1 MKKKILLSLVA
12 CFIAAGS
19 FIGFNFADNNHNT
32 DISLADISVMA
43 QAEDGDSDEGEY
55 TCYFTWKGT
64 WIGGWHIIDCYTCA
78 QKRVKEFR
86 DRGDCPH

>member
-19 FIGFNFADNNHNT
+19 FIGYNFAENNHNM

-43 QAEDGDSDEGEY
+43 QADGESGGTTTCY
-55 TCYFTWKGT
+55 KGGGGLWSGSVPTCQTGCPYVWLSNYSKTGTCYF
-64 WIGGWHIIDCYTCA
+64 
-78 QKRVKEFR
+78 
-86 DRGDCPH
+86 